1 MTEASSGASEEDRR
15 LAPDP
20 ENGSGA
26 EEKGPL
32 KGERSSSKKDVRRK
46 KGGKKAERPF
56 WQETIILV
64 VLVLAINFV
73 VQTFVA
79 RPFVIPSESMEPTL
93 HGCFGC
99 TGDRVLVDRMVYR
112 FEDPRPGDVVVFVS
126 PQSWVHNS
134 RDLRRP
140 KRDEST
146 LGSVVDGLKWLGRL
160 VRLLPP
166 DENYIVK
173 RVIATGG
180 QTVACDPEHGLTVDG
195 RPLDEPYLDNDVLGQ
210 NPKGDRA
217 KNPCLS
223 PDYFPGPEYNPAEDE
238 FRSFGPFKVPPGRLW
253 VMGDNRINSTDSR
266 SHTYHFPGSGGSPN
280 IEMGTV
286 PVGNVVGKVRVIIY
300 PASRWGVV
308 HAPEILR

>member
-1 MTEASSGASEEDRR
+1 MTEVPSGVDGGSASERTH
-15 LAPDP
+15 APETKESDVAQDKA
-20 ENGSGA
+20 NSR
-26 EEKGPL
+26 KN
-32 KGERSSSKKDVRRK
+32 KKKEQR
-46 KGGKKAERPF
+46 ERPF
-56 WQETIILV
+56 WQETAILV

-73 VQTFVA
+73 VQTFIA

-112 FEDPRPGDVVVFVS
+112 YSDPRPGDVVVFVS

-134 RDLRRP
+134 HDLRRP

-173 RVIATGG
+173 RVVATGG
-180 QTVACDPEHGLTVDG
+180 QTVACDSQHGLTVDG
-195 RPLDEPYLDNDVLGQ
+195 KPLDEPYLNNDAM
-210 NPKGDRA
+210 NAA
-217 KNPCLS
+217 KASGNICLS
-223 PDYFPGPEYNPAEDE
+223 PPGERFAE
-238 FRSFGPFKVPPGRLW
+238 FGPITVPSGKLW
-253 VMGDNRINSTDSR
+253 VMGDNRIDSNDSR
-266 SHTYHFPGSGGSPN
+266 AHSYVTENGPPN
-280 IEMGTV
+280 VENGTV

-300 PASRWGVV
+300 PASRWAVV
-308 HAPEILR
+308 HAPEIQR

>member
-1 MTEASSGASEEDRR
+1 MTEVAPGESGEDDR
-15 LAPDP
+15 PP
-20 ENGSGA
+20 TNQ
-26 EEKGPL
+26 
-32 KGERSSSKKDVRRK
+32 GERSDAEKSQPVEDEEPSLKKDGK
-46 KGGKKAERPF
+46 SGKGGDKRERPF
-56 WQETIILV
+56 WQETIILL

-73 VQTFVA
+73 VQTFIA

-99 TGDRVLVDRMVYR
+99 TGDRVLVDRMGYR
-112 FEDPRPGDVVVFVS
+112 VSDPRPGDVVVFVS

-134 RDLRRP
+134 HDLRKP

-180 QTVACDPEHGLTVDG
+180 QTVACDPQRGLTVDDK
-195 RPLDEPYLDNDVLGQ
+195 PLNEPYLDNPSMNEQKASGNICLTPPGEDF
-210 NPKGDRA
+210 A
-217 KNPCLS
+217 K
-223 PDYFPGPEYNPAEDE
+223 
-238 FRSFGPFKVPPGRLW
+238 FGPFKVPQGRLW

-266 SHTYHFPGSGGSPN
+266 YHTYHFPGANGEPN
-280 IEMGTV
+280 LEMGTV

-300 PASRWGVV
+300 PASRWAVV
-308 HAPEILR
+308 HAPEITQH